1 MTWRHHHGTDRVS
14 DRLTDRLT
22 ARAPGRVAR

>member
-14 DRLTDRLT
+14 DRVTDRLT
-22 ARAPGRVAR
+22 ARAPGSVAG